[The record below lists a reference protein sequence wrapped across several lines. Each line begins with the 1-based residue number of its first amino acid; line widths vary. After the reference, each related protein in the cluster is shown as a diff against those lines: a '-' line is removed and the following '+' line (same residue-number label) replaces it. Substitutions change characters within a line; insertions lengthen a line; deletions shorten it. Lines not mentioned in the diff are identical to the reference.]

1 MSAVLA
7 PEHVVTI
14 AVIAAITTV
23 LVVAARR
30 RPGRWLNAFAVVLV
44 IAEVAWWVNLALGG
58 GSPGQRAQA
67 LPLQLCDVAILIT
80 AAALWTRR
88 PLLVELAY
96 FWGLAGTIQ
105 GLVTPDLP
113 NHFPDFWFFQYYVVH
128 GGIIA
133 AALVM
138 VVGLRIYP
146 RPGSVLKVLAITIGY
161 AAAVGLVDGVTGAD
175 YMYLRAKPSSHSLLD
190 VLGPWP
196 WYVLS
201 ATGIAIVFFAI
212 LYSPFWLRRVVVR
225 TAPTKSPR

>member
-7 PEHVVTI
+7 PEHLAAI
-14 AVIAAITTV
+14 AAIAAITAV
-23 LVVAARR
+23 LIVAARR
-30 RPGRWLNAFAVVLV
+30 RPGRWLNVFALVLV
-44 IAEVAWWVNLALGG
+44 IAEAAWWVNLARGG

-67 LPLQLCDVAILIT
+67 LPLQLCDVAVLIT

-113 NHFPDFWFFQYYVVH
+113 NHFPDPWFFQYYVVH

-146 RPGSVLKVLAITIGY
+146 RPWSVLRILAITIGY
-161 AAAVGLVDGVTGAD
+161 AAVVGLIDAGTGAD

-212 LYSPFWLRRVVVR
+212 LYAPFWVRRAAVR
-225 TAPTKSPR
+225 TAPTKPPR

>member
-1 MSAVLA
+1 MKDLLA
-7 PEHVVTI
+7 PEHIGALI
-14 AVIAAITTV
+14 AIALITTG

-30 RPGRWLNAFAVVLV
+30 RPGAWLKVLALVLV
-44 IAEVAWWVNLALGG
+44 IAEVAWWVNLARGG

-67 LPLQLCDVAILIT
+67 LPLQLCDVAILVT

-88 PLLVELAY
+88 PVLVELAY
-96 FWGLAGTIQ
+96 FWGFAGTIQ
-105 GLVTPDLP
+105 GLATPDLP

-146 RPGSVLKVLAITIGY
+146 RPGAVVRVLAITIGY
-161 AAAVGLVDGVTGAD
+161 AAVVGLIDAVTGAD

-196 WYVLS
+196 WYILS

-212 LYSPFWLRRVVVR
+212 LYAPFWLRRAAVR
-225 TAPTKSPR
+225 SAPTKSPR